1 MLLATVVGC
10 HHFQVFGAVWNGSV
24 VCIDPLCSPVYFL
37 FLPRDPNHGVS
48 KIARVLSAM
57 CSTVDELKKYYE
69 CPRKIIKGP
78 YFCQDLDDMKKME
91 VLNWLF
97 VAKRNGKDVVVK
109 FCRSYYGGDVHTF
122 LADLEKAPKLL
133 QTEILPGNW
142 RVVVMEKA
150 EGPQLRI
157 PVNEQVKM
165 DLKTTV
171 NKMHDKGYV
180 HGDLRPQNILVLTD
194 NTICILDFDW
204 AGKEGEVRYP
214 QELNTS
220 SKWHH
225 GVKCGG
231 LIFKEHDLYL
241 IDAL

>member
-10 HHFQVFGAVWNGSV
+10 HYFQVFGAVWNRNV
-24 VCIDPLCSPVYFL
+24 VCIDPLCSPVSFL
-37 FLPRDPNHGVS
+37 FVPRDPNHGVS
-48 KIARVLSAM
+48 KTARLLSAM

-69 CPRKIIKGP
+69 CPRKIIRGP
-78 YFCQDLDDMKKME
+78 YFCQDLDDMEEME
-91 VLNWLF
+91 GLNWLF

-109 FCRSYYGGDVHTF
+109 FCRSYYGRDVHTF

-165 DLKTTV
+165 DLKSTV

-220 SKWHH
+220 CNWHH

-231 LIFKEHDLYL
+231 LISKEHDLYL